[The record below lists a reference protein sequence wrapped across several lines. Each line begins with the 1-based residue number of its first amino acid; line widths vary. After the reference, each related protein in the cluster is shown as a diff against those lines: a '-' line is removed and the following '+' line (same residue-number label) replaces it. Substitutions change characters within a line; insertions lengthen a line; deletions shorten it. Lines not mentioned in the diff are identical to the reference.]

1 MKGKIH
7 KTLYALEINIF
18 NPEDNFQIAKE
29 FFRTKKRGLL
39 IDKAQS
45 SACDILC
52 LKFNVKTESDI
63 PKAVKILKTL
73 LPKIT
78 KPLMINGVYNNKINT
93 GLLPALIKI
102 LDRKCIISY
111 ANEQTYKEILPL
123 IINGKHKIVL
133 KSPID
138 INLCR
143 ELNILAVDT
152 GLPPGNIIIDTDIGG
167 LGYGLDYGYS
177 IIEKIKLENDRYLNF
192 PIISFVS
199 QESLRT
205 KEAKY
210 DTFSKSWGDLKTRAQ
225 MFEIASASAVKA
237 AGANIIVMY
246 NPENIKIMKGLT

>member
-18 NPEDNFQIAKE
+18 NPENNFQIAKE
-29 FFRTKKRGLL
+29 FFRTKKKGLL

-73 LPKIT
+73 LPKIS
-78 KPLMINGVYNNKINT
+78 KPLMINGVYDNNLNIK
-93 GLLPALIKI
+93 LLPALIKI
-102 LDRKCIISY
+102 LDRKCIISSV
-111 ANEQTYKEILPL
+111 NEQTYKKILPAVIQGGHNL
-123 IINGKHKIVL
+123 VL

-143 ELNILAVDT
+143 ELNILVTDA
-152 GLPPGNIIIDTDIGG
+152 GLPLEQLIIDTDIGG

-177 IIEKIKLENDRYLNF
+177 IIEKIKLENDEYLKV

-205 KEAKY
+205 KEAQY
-210 DTFSKSWGDLKTRAQ
+210 DMFSNSWGDIKTRAN
-225 MFEIASASAVKA
+225 MFEIASVSAVKA
-237 AGANIIVMY
+237 AGADIIVMY
-246 NPENIKIMKGLT
+246 NPENIKVMKGLS